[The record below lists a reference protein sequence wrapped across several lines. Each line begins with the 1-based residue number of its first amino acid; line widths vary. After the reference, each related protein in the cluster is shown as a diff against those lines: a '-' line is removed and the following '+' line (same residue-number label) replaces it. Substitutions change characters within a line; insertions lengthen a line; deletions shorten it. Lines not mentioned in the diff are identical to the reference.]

1 MAKSLRAKT
10 KMAGRRKKRNDS
22 HYAVVEAA
30 RTARVSEKLLG
41 KSQNSEEEVPA
52 AEEEITADSTDERMA
67 EEPKKISTAGPR
79 MSRRESWRL
88 SKGMSAR
95 PKNQGGQNKA
105 GYKHAAK
112 GAGKPGRRR

>member
-52 AEEEITADSTDERMA
+52 AEEEITDEKME